1 MLLWAFAGLAAL
13 CFAMDRHHRQVL
25 DRAPS
30 PGLRLALRLL
40 GGGGLLLALL
50 AAAAHWGWGMGVV
63 AWFGALSVGGFVVVL
78 LLPYAPRRLALLALL
93 APLLAAWL
101 GI

>member
-13 CFAMDRHHRQVL
+13 CFAMDRHHRQLL

-40 GGGGLLLALL
+40 GGGGLVLALL
-50 AAAAHWGWGMGVV
+50 AAAAH
-63 AWFGALSVGGFVVVL
+63 
-78 LLPYAPRRLALLALL
+78 
-93 APLLAAWL
+93 L
-101 GI
+101 G